1 MELAELRR
9 NKTKILVQCK
19 LRPENINCFYSLDRI
34 QFSDSERSFIDKVW
48 NIEVNEKPAIFDG
61 KLFHV
66 NKQEFLQSR
75 LTIHTTL
82 SSFKE
87 WVGTKS
93 MKSNT
98 EFALIQLVRPLSV
111 GSMIVTSDNKW
122 IIGRRHDTY
131 DFEGWYTLPA
141 GYMDPDKD
149 VGGSKP
155 NPFSAIKR
163 EIQEETG
170 INQNQD
176 IDCVTCL
183 GTDGIDQPYLAF
195 LTRLRVSH
203 KELISDTPV
212 DKEFKKLE
220 AYPYE
225 KRSIR
230 EFIMA
235 NYEKLTPHTL
245 ANMLMSYDVL
255 EM

>member
-19 LRPENINCFYSLDRI
+19 LRPENIDCFYSLDRI

-98 EFALIQLVRPLSV
+98 EFALIQVVRPLSV

-122 IIGRRHDTY
+122 IIGRRHDT
-131 DFEGWYTLPA
+131 
-141 GYMDPDKD
+141 
-149 VGGSKP
+149 
-155 NPFSAIKR
+155 
-163 EIQEETG
+163 
-170 INQNQD
+170 
-176 IDCVTCL
+176 
-183 GTDGIDQPYLAF
+183 
-195 LTRLRVSH
+195 
-203 KELISDTPV
+203 
-212 DKEFKKLE
+212 
-220 AYPYE
+220 
-225 KRSIR
+225 
-230 EFIMA
+230 
-235 NYEKLTPHTL
+235 
-245 ANMLMSYDVL
+245 
-255 EM
+255 